1 MKLLVSDWKLLVHS
15 EYEATYDVHFDPS
28 HYIYKAHFPDQAV
41 TPGVCIIQM
50 ITELASQLAEK
61 ELSLQCAKN
70 VKFLSLLIPSKETP
84 VQVELKLEHEQV
96 QAPKLWYVKA
106 VVKRGTSTI
115 AKLSLVYVG

>member
-1 MKLLVSDWKLLVHS
+1 MKLFEWKLLVHS
-15 EYEATYDVHFDPS
+15 GDEATYDVHFDPL
-28 HYIYKAHFPDQAV
+28 HYIYKAHFPNQPV

-50 ITELASQLAEK
+50 VTELASQLTNE

-84 VQVELKLEHEQV
+84 VQVELKVEHEQV